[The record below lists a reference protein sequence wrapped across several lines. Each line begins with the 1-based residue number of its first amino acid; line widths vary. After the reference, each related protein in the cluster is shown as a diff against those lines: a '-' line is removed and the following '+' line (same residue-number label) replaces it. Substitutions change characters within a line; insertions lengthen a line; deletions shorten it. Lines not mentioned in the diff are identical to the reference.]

1 MISMLATATARSKLE
16 SASPSQ
22 HSRSTTTIASSS
34 SSSSSSTT
42 STEEQ
47 GWLLAP
53 SGCRHGSLLAAPS
66 SVVERWGSM
75 TDISSLTTHAEV
87 QLNTLPAISSVPIPQ
102 PLYGA
107 PPVGLTQEDEEEDY
121 TIKCICGYIE
131 DDGHTVYCDDCDT
144 WQHVQ
149 CYYNNEKPPEV
160 HRCVECDPRPVD
172 TKRPLARS
180 KQANGERKVKRPP
193 TKSHKK
199 KVKDIPPATGQ
210 TNGWSNP
217 EKDDLTHAAD
227 RHSGSPRDQPPPAKR
242 TKTTHRSAHSISANA
257 PPSRKRAG
265 SSANFARSPSK
276 SPSGSPAING
286 WQQEYYSH
294 DFMQLHRTGH
304 GYTHTEANLHV
315 NIDVTNNLSL
325 WLTEPSALASAT
337 NGKAPHDV
345 YQRWDKSMDEL
356 TSPEVKK
363 HVDED
368 TSRTFYGA
376 HPVWQYLTT
385 ESDVAKDSYIG
396 ELRGHIGHIE
406 DYVKDPA
413 NRWSSLRHPAPFVF
427 FHPQLPIYIDTRV
440 EGTLLRYTRYSCRP
454 NLAIKTLI
462 TEGNEY
468 HFCLVALEDIPAG
481 SEITVGWELEV
492 KVRQLLS
499 AARLAS
505 AQTSNGFRL
514 EGRDEEYISRW
525 VNNLLANF
533 GDCACGSGLSC
544 AIGRFD
550 KRAFLSQLDGPAPE
564 PSRPIRTKKHKR
576 TGTQISPLNTG
587 LATNSRSGSE
597 AIKADQEE
605 NGDDSRSASSRSKH
619 GSRDNTPMTHFSG
632 DASGGFGTELSD
644 REKRKL
650 LQQEK
655 LFEQLEHEEQHGS
668 RKKKRNSGGSTLNTP
683 SAATSRQL
691 GHSEPSPSSV
701 GTIFASGTRYVD
713 TGIGDRDHSPLSHSM
728 HSRRVTGPSRFNQNG
743 GQTSPNPVPH
753 DYTDASTQTDPL
765 PHERLRPEVNM
776 PRKYLPRTR
785 RLLRNFT
792 ERRRRI
798 AESVELVTS
807 EMPLAGSPLRKE
819 LTPDAMDV
827 ESIGQP
833 TEPTAMPPPA
843 VPVPPPAISETSIE
857 RNQDQSAEGN
867 FPGTNRDIEMLD
879 ANVADNVALK
889 SEPETGTNPLAE
901 AGVSEHQQLLQPPL
915 QSSPPWPLNSESA
928 PSSSSPSRNNF
939 RSADLHVSLPP
950 APQFTAPP
958 AQMTSTPSSGFAPP
972 SLLSPMSVPAS
983 SSHSHTAPVF
993 PTPAAVAS
1001 TVAPSP
1007 AKKKMSLS
1015 DYTKRSKAREVE
1027 RSSPPVTITDSV
1039 KEDTRGHGGAIT
1051 TASAALQGSA
1061 VMDTPSVEK
1070 DEPELSKAPKIEE
1083 VQFVDFAS
1091 KLISSANE
1099 IRRNGSTEDVEF
1111 LKAQTTDLIE
1121 RNACLQESTHN
1132 AEDIIGDVDRTEKAL
1147 VTAVVRCTKVSNEL
1161 IALLIKLTPS
1171 SRSTFE
1177 GVRKSFRMLWKKEKV
1192 ENLSK
1197 RLSDC
1202 RIELNSHVLVLINTR
1217 FRLLEKGQ
1225 NDLASGQ
1232 KKILEAVTFTKSRTA
1247 ATNDTSSNSSQDQEV
1262 QETSAASENLALEYQ
1277 PSNPDEGHLIGKA
1290 TPQYQGEDIV
1300 AILFT
1305 HEDGTSKTISVTPK
1319 TTGSRSIRDHQ
1330 EDTETAT
1337 IFRGGLQATHSAAAS
1352 AIEYAPLA
1360 RKILDS
1366 LSFPV
1371 IHMREE
1377 EIAEA
1382 HKRTFE
1388 WIFSQKHFVDFLKLE
1403 SGHFWISGK
1412 AGSGKSTLMKFL
1424 CSHERTEEA
1433 LRC

>member
-1 MISMLATATARSKLE
+1 
-16 SASPSQ
+16 
-22 HSRSTTTIASSS
+22 
-34 SSSSSSTT
+34 
-42 STEEQ
+42 
-47 GWLLAP
+47 
-53 SGCRHGSLLAAPS
+53 
-66 SVVERWGSM
+66 M

-87 QLNTLPAISSVPIPQ
+87 QLNTLPALSSVPISQ
-102 PLYGA
+102 PLYSV
-107 PPVGLTQEDEEEDY
+107 PPVGVTQEEEEEDY

-149 CYYNNEKPPEV
+149 CYYNKEKPPEV

-210 TNGWSNP
+210 TNGWSNL
-217 EKDDLTHAAD
+217 EKDDLTYTAD

-257 PPSRKRAG
+257 PLSRKRAG

-286 WQQEYYSH
+286 WPQEYYSH

-325 WLTEPSALASAT
+325 WLAEPSALASAT

-345 YQRWDKSMDEL
+345 FQRWDKSMDEL
-356 TSPEVKK
+356 TTPEVKK

-440 EGTLLRYTRYSCRP
+440 EGTLLRYARCSCRP

-462 TEGNEY
+462 TEGCEY

-481 SEITVGWELEV
+481 SELTVGWELED

-514 EGRDEEYISRW
+514 EGRDEDYISRW

-533 GDCACGSGLSC
+533 GDCACGLGVNC

-550 KRAFLSQLDGPAPE
+550 KRAFLSQLDGPASE
-564 PSRPIRTKKHKR
+564 PPRSIRTKKHKR
-576 TGTQISPLNTG
+576 AGTQISPLNTG

-650 LQQEK
+650 MQQEK
-655 LFEQLEHEEQHGS
+655 LFEQLEHEEQHGG

-683 SAATSRQL
+683 SAATSVSVLQDPFRQFSPHGSQRQL

-701 GTIFASGTRYVD
+701 STIFASGTRYVD
-713 TGIGDRDHSPLSHSM
+713 IGTGGRDQSPLSHSM
-728 HSRRVTGPSRFNQNG
+728 NSRRTTGPSRLTQKG
-743 GQTSPNPVPH
+743 SQSSPNPITH
-753 DYTDASTQTDPL
+753 DYIDASTQTDPL
-765 PHERLRPEVNM
+765 PHERSRSEVNT

-792 ERRRRI
+792 ERRRKM
-798 AESVELVTS
+798 AETVELVTS
-807 EMPLAGSPLRKE
+807 EIPLAGSPLRKE
-819 LTPDAMDV
+819 VTPDAMDV
-827 ESIGQP
+827 ESTSRP
-833 TEPTAMPPPA
+833 TQPTAMPPPA
-843 VPVPPPAISETSIE
+843 VPIPPAAPSDAPIE
-857 RNQDQSAEGN
+857 RNQDHLTEEN
-867 FPGTNRDIEMLD
+867 FSGVSRDIEMQD
-879 ANVADNVALK
+879 ANVADNVALNL
-889 SEPETGTNPLAE
+889 EPETGTNPFAE
-901 AGVSEHQQLLQPPL
+901 AGASEHQQLLQPPL
-915 QSSPPWPLNSESA
+915 QSSPPWPSNSETA

-939 RSADLHVSLPP
+939 RSADLHVTLPP

-958 AQMTSTPSSGFAPP
+958 AQMTSTPNSGFAPP
-972 SLLSPMSVPAS
+972 SLLSPMSVSAS
-983 SSHSHTAPVF
+983 SSHSHTAPLF
-993 PTPAAVAS
+993 PTPAAAAG

-1015 DYTKRSKAREVE
+1015 DWAKQRKAREVE

-1039 KEDTRGHGGAIT
+1039 REDARGHLG
-1051 TASAALQGSA
+1051 TAASAAAALQGSA

-1070 DEPELSKAPKIEE
+1070 DEAELPK
-1083 VQFVDFAS
+1083 V
-1091 KLISSANE
+1091 
-1099 IRRNGSTEDVEF
+1099 
-1111 LKAQTTDLIE
+1111 
-1121 RNACLQESTHN
+1121 
-1132 AEDIIGDVDRTEKAL
+1132 
-1147 VTAVVRCTKVSNEL
+1147 
-1161 IALLIKLTPS
+1161 P
-1171 SRSTFE
+1171 
-1177 GVRKSFRMLWKKEKV
+1177 KV
-1192 ENLSK
+1192 E
-1197 RLSDC
+1197 
-1202 RIELNSHVLVLINTR
+1202 EGT
-1217 FRLLEKGQ
+1217 G
-1225 NDLASGQ
+1225 
-1232 KKILEAVTFTKSRTA
+1232 
-1247 ATNDTSSNSSQDQEV
+1247 
-1262 QETSAASENLALEYQ
+1262 ASE
-1277 PSNPDEGHLIGKA
+1277 S
-1290 TPQYQGEDIV
+1290 
-1300 AILFT
+1300 
-1305 HEDGTSKTISVTPK
+1305 
-1319 TTGSRSIRDHQ
+1319 
-1330 EDTETAT
+1330 
-1337 IFRGGLQATHSAAAS
+1337 
-1352 AIEYAPLA
+1352 
-1360 RKILDS
+1360 
-1366 LSFPV
+1366 
-1371 IHMREE
+1371 
-1377 EIAEA
+1377 
-1382 HKRTFE
+1382 
-1388 WIFSQKHFVDFLKLE
+1388 
-1403 SGHFWISGK
+1403 
-1412 AGSGKSTLMKFL
+1412 
-1424 CSHERTEEA
+1424 
-1433 LRC
+1433 